1 MNRRCHELVLELD
14 RFLDGECPQ
23 RVELVLREHLQE
35 CGPCFD
41 RADFEQH
48 VRALV
53 AEHCR
58 QDRAPHRLVEQILA
72 RLQVNAS

>member
-1 MNRRCHELVLELD
+1 MDERCHDLLVELD
-14 RFLDGECPQ
+14 RFLDGECPK
-23 RVELVLREHLQE
+23 RVEHALREHLQE
-35 CGPCFD
+35 CEPCFD
-41 RADFEQH
+41 RTDFEQH

-58 QDRAPHRLVEQILA
+58 EDRAPHRLVAQILT